1 MSKRYVAKVRDR
13 ERDKGVRKRDIT
25 EKLKIVYYIALYYKK
40 TLFLIA

>member
-13 ERDKGVRKRDIT
+13 ETERVRKRNIT